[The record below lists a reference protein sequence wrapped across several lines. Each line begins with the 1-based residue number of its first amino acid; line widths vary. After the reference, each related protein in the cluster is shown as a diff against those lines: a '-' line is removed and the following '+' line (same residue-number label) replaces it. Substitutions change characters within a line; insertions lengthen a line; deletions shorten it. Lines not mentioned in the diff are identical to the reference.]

1 MTVNYDYLFW
11 LIVFAQFADILTT
24 DDALALGAREAGP
37 VKWLFG
43 AAAKIGLDPIDV
55 IMVVKYWLL
64 CLIAWLHNGGQIED
78 WAYWAILVGY
88 VAVLASNVY
97 QESRQKDINN
107 KKR

>member
-1 MTVNYDYLFW
+1 MNYDYLFW

-24 DDALALGAREAGP
+24 DDALGLGAREAGP

-55 IMVVKYWLL
+55 IMVVKFWLL
-64 CLIAWLHNGGQIED
+64 CLIAWLHTAGKFAA
-78 WAYWAILVGY
+78 WTYWAILIGY
-88 VAVLASNVY
+88 AAVLASNVY
-97 QESRQKDINN
+97 QASKQKDINN